1 MRKRAIFAVVLMMT
15 LSSDL
20 YGSELL
26 SDQILSVF
34 SEQLS
39 VSGTVFSHD
48 CVRLMSE
55 RAEVSED
62 SIRVTLRSL
71 FEDLE
76 ENRANDTVV
85 WKKLIALGADSMT
98 EKDAERVLTLLLTW
112 GEKASTSTGNFPLD
126 VVLKRVAKNSK
137 VPRYLVRNFLLRAV
151 ESVAG
156 DSSERRQISVA
167 VGVRIVGASRYL
179 ISQRKFQG
187 LRLMDET
194 ARFDSS
200 QVADIHLRILTLLVD
215 SLPDLQRVKWV
226 LDRPHPTLV
235 PDFRLTVDVI
245 EFSSTL
251 SIQKLFISAIFEISL
266 ESIED
271 NGKSKSDRLAVV
283 FDTSTMS
290 D

>member
-1 MRKRAIFAVVLMMT
+1 
-15 LSSDL
+15 
-20 YGSELL
+20 
-26 SDQILSVF
+26 
-34 SEQLS
+34 
-39 VSGTVFSHD
+39 
-48 CVRLMSE
+48 
-55 RAEVSED
+55 
-62 SIRVTLRSL
+62 
-71 FEDLE
+71 
-76 ENRANDTVV
+76 
-85 WKKLIALGADSMT
+85 
-98 EKDAERVLTLLLTW
+98 
-112 GEKASTSTGNFPLD
+112 
-126 VVLKRVAKNSK
+126 
-137 VPRYLVRNFLLRAV
+137 
-151 ESVAG
+151 
-156 DSSERRQISVA
+156 
-167 VGVRIVGASRYL
+167 
-179 ISQRKFQG
+179 
-187 LRLMDET
+187 MDET

-290 D
+290 DMDSRSGPFLEMFFTKAASEVQNVVKEFLSD